1 MQIWYFQYNVYICI
15 VILILKLIVMFLATI
30 SSKFDPKDQR
40 AVLVNSNDVSDFL
53 SDNLTSDVVIVFSY
67 CTGYDATK
75 E

>member
-1 MQIWYFQYNVYICI
+1 
-15 VILILKLIVMFLATI
+15 MFLATI

-40 AVLVNSNDVSDFL
+40 AVLVNSNDVSGFL
-53 SDNLTSDVVIVFSY
+53 SDNLTSDVIIVFSY

>member
-1 MQIWYFQYNVYICI
+1 
-15 VILILKLIVMFLATI
+15 MFLATI

-40 AVLVNSNDVSDFL
+40 AVFVNSSDVSDFL
-53 SDNLTSDVVIVFSY
+53 SVNLTSDVVIVFSY